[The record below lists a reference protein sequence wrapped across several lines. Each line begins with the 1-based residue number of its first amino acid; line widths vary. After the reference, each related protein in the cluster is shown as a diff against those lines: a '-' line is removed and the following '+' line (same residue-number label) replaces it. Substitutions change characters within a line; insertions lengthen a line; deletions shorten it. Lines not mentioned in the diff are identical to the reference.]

1 MTAAI
6 FLLLI
11 KMQSEEQIDN
21 IEYDDVDD
29 LMAEIEAEYE
39 KERKQ

>member
-21 IEYDDVDD
+21 IECDDVDD

>member
-1 MTAAI
+1 MKAAI

-11 KMQSEEQIDN
+11 KMQSEERIDN

>member
-1 MTAAI
+1 MKAAI